1 MSSTCGKGLTHTLT
15 VSRLRSVCVCVND
28 IYTKVGPNDNYHN
41 DDYVHSCVWN
51 GMVLARLGSGFP
63 LLL

>member
-1 MSSTCGKGLTHTLT
+1 VAKGSRTLSQSPDF
-15 VSRLRSVCVCVND
+15 VVCVCVND